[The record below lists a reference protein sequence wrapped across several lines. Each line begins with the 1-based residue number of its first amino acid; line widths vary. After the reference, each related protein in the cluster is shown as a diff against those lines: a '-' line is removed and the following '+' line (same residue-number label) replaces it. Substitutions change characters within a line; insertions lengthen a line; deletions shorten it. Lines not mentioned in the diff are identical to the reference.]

1 MNYYPFHIGDFNNA
15 TRHLTRIERS
25 VYRDL
30 LDLYYDTESAIP
42 ESLDDIA
49 RRILVRSKPERAALG
64 LVLSE
69 FFTLIDGLY
78 RNKRADEEI
87 AKYRVKSELASL
99 AGKASATSRRNR
111 AKTSVE
117 RPLNERAT
125 NQEPETKNQNQVIPP
140 TPPAGGKGF
149 DWFADLPAGLDC
161 SEFRAAWTN
170 WVAYRKSIKR
180 PLTLASAPAAFKKAL
195 EVGVPAAIKG
205 FETSMANGW
214 QAAFPTSP
222 TTPQKP
228 DHRAEKRSREYPEN
242 IVIPDFI

>member
-42 ESLDDIA
+42 QSLDDIA
-49 RRILVRSKPERAALG
+49 RRILVRSKPERAALE

-69 FFTLIDGLY
+69 FFTLIDGAY

-87 AKYRVKSELASL
+87 AKYRAKSELASV
-99 AGKASATSRRNR
+99 AGKASARSRRNR
-111 AKTSVE
+111 ATTSVE
-117 RPLNERAT
+117 RPLNERST
-125 NQEPETKNQNQVIPP
+125 NQEPITNNQNQVIPP
-140 TPPAGGKGF
+140 NPPMGGKGVN
-149 DWFADLPAGLDC
+149 WFNDLPAGLDC
-161 SEFRAAWTN
+161 PEFRTAWTK
-170 WVAYRKSIKR
+170 WVDYRESIKT
-180 PLTLASAPAAFKKAL
+180 PLSLASAAAAFKKAL

-214 QAAFPTSP
+214 LAAFPISTTTS
-222 TTPQKP
+222 QKP
-228 DHRAEKRSREYPEN
+228 DHRAEKRSREFTEN
-242 IVIPDFI
+242 IVVPDLI